1 MLFET
6 SLRQNLLLDQEAPAG
21 VIEDWLERLGLGHLC
36 KRGRGLDDPL
46 PLALDHFSGGEIH
59 RLGLLRAWLRN
70 RPVEVLD
77 EPTAFLDADSAQRVR
92 SIIAER
98 AEQRLVLVST
108 HDPQL
113 IQQAGKV
120 LRLHVND
127 RQRAERLHHG

>member
-1 MLFET
+1 
-6 SLRQNLLLDQEAPAG
+6 
-21 VIEDWLERLGLGHLC
+21 VIEGWLERLGLSHLC
-36 KRGRGLDDPL
+36 QRGSGLDDPL

-77 EPTAFLDADSAQRVR
+77 EPTAFLDAESAQRVR

-98 AEQRLVLVST
+98 AAERLVLVST

-113 IQQAGKV
+113 IQQAA
-120 LRLHVND
+120 HVVQLQVSD
-127 RQRAERLHHG
+127 REVALNAHHRP